1 MAFPLPCCSRAGM
14 EGLNEIRTVISNDN
28 IQLQQSYIMTY
39 RKKLEEV
46 VFVRKDFLHKKIR
59 KKDVYVDYGIMVDI
73 PEDAGKQ

>member
-1 MAFPLPCCSRAGM
+1 M

>member
-1 MAFPLPCCSRAGM
+1 MAFPLPCCPRAGM
-14 EGLNEIRTVISNDN
+14 GGLNEIRTVISNDN

-46 VFVRKDFLHKKIR
+46 VFVKKDFLHKKIR

>member
-1 MAFPLPCCSRAGM
+1 MG
-14 EGLNEIRTVISNDN
+14 GLNEIRTVISNDN

-46 VFVRKDFLHKKIR
+46 VFVKKDFLHKKIR